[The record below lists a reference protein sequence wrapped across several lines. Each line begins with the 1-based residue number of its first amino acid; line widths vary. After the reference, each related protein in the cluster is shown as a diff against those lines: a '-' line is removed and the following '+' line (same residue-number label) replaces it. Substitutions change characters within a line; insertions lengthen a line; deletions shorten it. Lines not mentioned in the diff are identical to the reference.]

1 MKRKLIICGLLLVLT
16 LQILPFRNID
26 LLANIHHSQQDRK
39 ELLFFP
45 DEKEN
50 TDDHESESKETGE
63 ELSKIIKD
71 ELVNDQHFS
80 SHLSESLKTKRIL
93 RQKIGEPKGFY
104 PTLIIPPPNLN
115 S

>member
-1 MKRKLIICGLLLVLT
+1 M
-16 LQILPFRNID
+16 
-26 LLANIHHSQQDRK
+26 HHSQKDQK

-45 DEKEN
+45 NEKEN
-50 TDDHESESKETGE
+50 TDDHESESKESGE

-80 SHLSESLKTKRIL
+80 SHLSENLKTKRIL

-104 PTLIIPPPNLN
+104 PTLVIPPPNLK

>member
-16 LQILPFRNID
+16 LQILPFRHID
-26 LLANIHHSQQDRK
+26 LLENIHPSQKDRK
-39 ELLFFP
+39 ELLFLP

-50 TDDHESESKETGE
+50 TDNNESESKETGE

-71 ELVNDQHFS
+71 ELVNDQHFP
-80 SHLSESLKTKRIL
+80 SHLSKNLKTKRIL
-93 RQKIGEPKGFY
+93 RQKIGEPIGFY
-104 PTLIIPPPNLN
+104 PTLDIPPPNLK